1 MKYMGEIFKTL
12 RTSRNISLK
21 EATGNE
27 FSHSMLSRFE
37 NGESDITITKLLIG
51 LKNIRTELS
60 EFSYLINGFKSSSY
74 SLLKKDIW
82 NAISSNQL
90 SVLNQLYMK
99 ELEEYRTHLKDVSF
113 LNALI
118 VKSHMLFLDE
128 NVIMTKEEESF
139 LYNYLFSVEIWG
151 EYELTVFSDV
161 SVLLPIDLYMR
172 YTRKMMKRVDF
183 LGELRKNKNLIHS
196 ILLNGLFKSTQEKQ
210 LVTAAYFDKM
220 IKKNF
225 FEENDAYLRIVYM
238 IADGQH
244 LYCMGEKKR
253 GLEQINEAIKIL
265 RILGCDESATYYSNN
280 LKEWSK

>member
-1 MKYMGEIFKTL
+1 MGEIFKTL

-172 YTRKMMKRVDF
+172 YTREMMKRVDF

-196 ILLNGLFKSTQEKQ
+196 ILLNGL
-210 LVTAAYFDKM
+210 L
-220 IKKNF
+220 
-225 FEENDAYLRIVYM
+225 
-238 IADGQH
+238 
-244 LYCMGEKKR
+244 
-253 GLEQINEAIKIL
+253 
-265 RILGCDESATYYSNN
+265 
-280 LKEWSK
+280 

>member
-12 RTSRNISLK
+12 RTSRHISLK

-60 EFSYLINGFKSSSY
+60 EFSYLINGFESSSY
-74 SLLKKDIW
+74 SVLKKDIW

-161 SVLLPIDLYMR
+161 SLLLPINLYMR
-172 YTRKMMKRVDF
+172 YTREMMKRVDF

-238 IADGQH
+238 IADGRH